1 MIGKGGLNKIVVLA
15 LALLLAMGAMGTA
28 YGAWVDEIYIDGY
41 FSTSGV
47 NTSLSCGAHSPE
59 VSCGVS
65 DMTLNITVT
74 DAPPGD
80 YYCNFTLDNTATGT
94 LPVKIKTVTIPSVP
108 TGFSVSVPSS
118 LTGYVI
124 DSGATLS
131 DTIGI
136 TLTEDYSDSSG
147 SFDVAFNIVRWHE

>member
-1 MIGKGGLNKIVVLA
+1 MRRRGGLNKIGVLA
-15 LALLLAMGAMGTA
+15 IALLLAMGALGTS
-28 YGAWVDEIYIDGY
+28 YGAWVDEIYIEGS

-47 NTSLSCGAHSPE
+47 NTTLACGGHSPE
-59 VSCGVS
+59 VSCGTS

-74 DAPPGD
+74 DAPPDG
-80 YYCNFTLDNTATGT
+80 YYCNFTLDNTAAGT
-94 LPVKIKTVTIPSVP
+94 LPVKINSVNLSGVPS
-108 TGFSVSVPSS
+108 GFSVSVPAS

-124 DSGATLS
+124 DAGDTLS

-147 SFDVAFNIVRWHE
+147 SFNVTFNIVRWNE